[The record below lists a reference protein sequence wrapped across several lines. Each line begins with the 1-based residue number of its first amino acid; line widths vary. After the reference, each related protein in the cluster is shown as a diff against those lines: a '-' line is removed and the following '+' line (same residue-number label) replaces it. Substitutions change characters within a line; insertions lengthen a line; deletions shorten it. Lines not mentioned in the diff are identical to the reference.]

1 MTFSPHSFA
10 SRRFRR
16 FADLSATGLALPY
29 PAAARTAL
37 APIVLRPAI
46 SDGLPCTGCLRIRR
60 PLPQQPSCGLGPARR
75 RPDSAACTANARDPP
90 FLLKLR
96 YARHCANANRR
107 RRTHPGNP
115 GQVSL
120 HRRSFFRSVFVQT
133 AHFQFTVMYTFLQTG
148 PWFLYHRQYHK
159 SPRISIVCR

>member
-60 PLPQQPSCGLGPARR
+60 PLPQQPSCGPGPARR

-120 HRRSFFRSVFVQT
+120 HRRSLFGALCANCPFSVYSNVYIFANRPMV
-133 AHFQFTVMYTFLQTG
+133 
-148 PWFLYHRQYHK
+148 
-159 SPRISIVCR
+159 SIS